1 MWVKHNPS
9 AATTPA
15 FMRRRDGAEQDY
27 LAALLEVGYIDGGLS
42 LADMWKADAEIRLA
56 LRWLEQALDGVLI

>member
-1 MWVKHNPS
+1 
-9 AATTPA
+9 
-15 FMRRRDGAEQDY
+15 MRRRDGAEQDY

-56 LRWLEQALDGVLI
+56 LRWFEQALDGVLI